1 MPKPHPKHQPC
12 LPSSQVVWGKKFGV
26 TKILSF
32 YVSNGENSHYSVC
45 SSMCVYA
52 CVCMSECVRAHMCM
66 SACVCRPEATGE
78 CFHSFLSALFTEI
91 GSLSC

>member
-32 YVSNGENSHYSVC
+32 YVSNGENSHYSVY
-45 SSMCVYA
+45 SSMCV
-52 CVCMSECVRAHMCM
+52 CMRVCA
-66 SACVCRPEATGE
+66 
-78 CFHSFLSALFTEI
+78 
-91 GSLSC
+91 